1 MLLEELLFLELEF
14 LEELLFLELEFLE
27 ELLFL
32 ELELLEAEFL
42 EAEFLELEF
51 LELEFLE
58 AEFLELEFLLPAAL
72 LLEVVV
78 DLLLPAFLLLFPP
91 HAVIDTASI
100 ATIARTTPF
109 LKNPFFFLFLVSF
122 ACIILS
128 SLS

>member
-1 MLLEELLFLELEF
+1 MELLFVPVDELLEELLFLEP
-14 LEELLFLELEFLE
+14 EL
-27 ELLFL
+27 
-32 ELELLEAEFL
+32 L

-51 LELEFLE
+51 LEPELLE

-72 LLEVVV
+72 LPEVVV

-91 HAVIDTASI
+91 HAVIDTASM

-109 LKNPFFFLFLVSF
+109 LKNPLFFLFLVSF

-128 SLS
+128 SLSQM

>member
-1 MLLEELLFLELEF
+1 MLLEELLFLELEL

-42 EAEFLELEF
+42 EAEF